1 MGKKHEIDTPVT
13 SRQIDLKKSFKL
25 AVRSLLTSCSREE
38 FRECFSRFTTAE
50 QDYLHRLFIQV
61 ITSLHGNIEDEFE
74 SLCVETQVMLL
85 FLSTYYAQVGLVL
98 DNVEQ
103 LLEEQD
109 LDPLYSKKT
118 NIVEISNF
126 LSMKKMEEIQHLK
139 DMLKTAEE
147 QNRVIQGRIDVLRK
161 GVQDAS
167 GMADAV
173 KKLRSECRSY
183 GTDGV
188 NETLDILN

>member
-1 MGKKHEIDTPVT
+1 MGEKHELDAPVS

-25 AVRSLLTSCSREE
+25 AVRPLLTSCSREE

-74 SLCVETQVMLL
+74 SLCVETQV
-85 FLSTYYAQVGLVL
+85 GLVF

-118 NIVEISNF
+118 NIVEIYNF
-126 LSMKKMEEIQHLK
+126 LSMTKKEEIQHLK

-147 QNRVIQGRIDVLRK
+147 QNWVIQGRIDDLRK

-173 KKLRSECRSY
+173 KKLR
-183 GTDGV
+183 
-188 NETLDILN
+188 N

>member
-1 MGKKHEIDTPVT
+1 MEKKHEISTPLN
-13 SRQIDLKKSFKL
+13 SSLIDLKNSFKL

-38 FRECFSRFTTAE
+38 FRECLSGFTTVE
-50 QDYLHRLFIQV
+50 QENLHRLFVQV

-74 SLCVETQVMLL
+74 SLCIETQV
-85 FLSTYYAQVGLVL
+85 GRIL

-118 NIVEISNF
+118 NIMDIPNY
-126 LSMKKMEEIQHLK
+126 LSMTKKNEIQHLK
-139 DMLKTAEE
+139 DMLKTSEE
-147 QNRVIQGRIDVLRK
+147 QNRHIQARIDVLKK
-161 GVQDAS
+161 GVEDAS

-173 KKLRSECRSY
+173 EKLRIRGRASA
-183 GTDGV
+183 TDGD
-188 NETLDILN
+188 NGTCDT

>member
-1 MGKKHEIDTPVT
+1 MEKKREIDTPV
-13 SRQIDLKKSFKL
+13 SSSQIDLKKSFKL

-38 FRECFSRFTTAE
+38 FRECFSKFTMAE
-50 QDYLHRLFIQV
+50 QEYLHRLFIQV

-74 SLCVETQVMLL
+74 SLCVETQV
-85 FLSTYYAQVGLVL
+85 GLVL

-103 LLEEQD
+103 LLEEQE

-118 NIVEISNF
+118 NIMEIANF
-126 LSMKKMEEIQHLK
+126 LSITKKNEIQHLK

-147 QNRVIQGRIDVLRK
+147 QNRLIQGRIDVLRK

-167 GMADAV
+167 CMADAV
-173 KKLRSECRSY
+173 KKLRKRCRAY

-188 NETLDILN
+188 NETFDT

>member
-1 MGKKHEIDTPVT
+1 MEKKHEIDTPV
-13 SRQIDLKKSFKL
+13 SSSQIDLKKSFKL

-38 FRECFSRFTTAE
+38 FGECFSRFTIKE
-50 QDYLHRLFIQV
+50 QEYLHRLFIQV

-74 SLCVETQVMLL
+74 SLCVETQV
-85 FLSTYYAQVGLVL
+85 GLIL
-98 DNVEQ
+98 DTVEQ

-118 NIVEISNF
+118 NIMETANF
-126 LSMKKMEEIQHLK
+126 LSMTKKNEIQHLK

-147 QNRVIQGRIDVLRK
+147 QNRLIQGRIDILRK
-161 GVQDAS
+161 GVQDVS
-167 GMADAV
+167 GMTNAV
-173 KKLRSECRSY
+173 KKLRNRCRSY

-188 NETLDILN
+188 NETLDT

>member
-74 SLCVETQVMLL
+74 SLCVET
-85 FLSTYYAQVGLVL
+85 QVGLVL

>member
-1 MGKKHEIDTPVT
+1 MDKKHEIGTPV
-13 SRQIDLKKSFKL
+13 SSSQIDLKKSFKL
-25 AVRSLLTSCSREE
+25 AVRSLLTSCSRGE

-50 QDYLHRLFIQV
+50 QEYLHRLFIQV

-74 SLCVETQVMLL
+74 SLCVETK
-85 FLSTYYAQVGLVL
+85 VGLVL

-118 NIVEISNF
+118 NIMEIANY
-126 LSMKKMEEIQHLK
+126 LSMTKKNEIQHLK

-147 QNRVIQGRIDVLRK
+147 QNRHVQGRIDILRK

-167 GMADAV
+167 AMEDAV
-173 KKLRSECRSY
+173 EKLRNRCRAY
-183 GTDGV
+183 ADDGV
-188 NETLDILN
+188 SRTTFDT

>member
-1 MGKKHEIDTPVT
+1 MEKKNQITTPV
-13 SRQIDLKKSFKL
+13 SSSQIDLRKSFKL

-38 FRECFSRFTTAE
+38 FQECFSRFTTAE

-74 SLCVETQVMLL
+74 SLCIETQV
-85 FLSTYYAQVGLVL
+85 GLIL

-118 NIVEISNF
+118 NVMEIANY
-126 LSMKKMEEIQHLK
+126 LSMTKKNEIQHLK
-139 DMLKTAEE
+139 GMLKTAEE
-147 QNRVIQGRIDVLRK
+147 QNRHIQARIDVLRK
-161 GVQDAS
+161 GVPDGS
-167 GMADAV
+167 GMADAFE
-173 KKLRSECRSY
+173 KLRNRCRAY
-183 GTDGV
+183 ATDGV
-188 NETLDILN
+188 NGTSDT

>member
-1 MGKKHEIDTPVT
+1 MDKKHEIGTPV
-13 SRQIDLKKSFKL
+13 SSSQIDLKKSFKL
-25 AVRSLLTSCSREE
+25 AVRSLLTSCSRG
-38 FRECFSRFTTAE
+38 
-50 QDYLHRLFIQV
+50 V

-74 SLCVETQVMLL
+74 SLCVETK
-85 FLSTYYAQVGLVL
+85 VGLVL

-118 NIVEISNF
+118 NIMEIANY
-126 LSMKKMEEIQHLK
+126 LSMTKKNEIQHLK

-147 QNRVIQGRIDVLRK
+147 QNRHVQGRIDILRK

-167 GMADAV
+167 AMEDAV
-173 KKLRSECRSY
+173 EKLRNRCRAY
-183 GTDGV
+183 ADDGV
-188 NETLDILN
+188 SRTTFDT

>member
-1 MGKKHEIDTPVT
+1 MDKKHEIGTPV
-13 SRQIDLKKSFKL
+13 SSSQIDLKKSFKL
-25 AVRSLLTSCSREE
+25 AVRSLLTSCSRE
-38 FRECFSRFTTAE
+38 
-50 QDYLHRLFIQV
+50 V

-74 SLCVETQVMLL
+74 SLCVET
-85 FLSTYYAQVGLVL
+85 QVGLVL

-118 NIVEISNF
+118 NIMEIANY
-126 LSMKKMEEIQHLK
+126 LSMTKKNEIQHLK

-147 QNRVIQGRIDVLRK
+147 QNRHVQGRIDILRK

-167 GMADAV
+167 AMEDAV
-173 KKLRSECRSY
+173 EKLRNRCRAY
-183 GTDGV
+183 ADDGV
-188 NETLDILN
+188 SRTTFDT